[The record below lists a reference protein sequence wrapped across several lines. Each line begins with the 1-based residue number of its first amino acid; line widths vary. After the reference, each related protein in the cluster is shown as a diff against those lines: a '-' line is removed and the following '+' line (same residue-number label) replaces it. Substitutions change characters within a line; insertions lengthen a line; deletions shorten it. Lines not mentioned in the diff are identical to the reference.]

1 MKQAKGKVAHICVC
15 HRIVHEQLEFI
26 DFFLER
32 RLAQLLQDLVQAGG
46 LACAR
51 VSAEVHQ
58 AGGALAE
65 VAREELAD
73 DPMLRLPREHRLLP
87 LLCQAP
93 LGVRF
98 SIE

>member
-1 MKQAKGKVAHICVC
+1 M
-15 HRIVHEQLEFI
+15 EFI
-26 DFFLER
+26 DFFRER
-32 RLAQLLQDLVQAGG
+32 RLAQLLQNLVQAGG
-46 LACAR
+46 LARAR

-73 DPMLRLPREHRLLP
+73 DPVLSLPCEHRLLP